1 MPENAG
7 RTEMT
12 EMTEMTGIAGITE
25 PSDEAYMDLALK
37 LAERGRGWASPNPMV
52 GAVIVK
58 EGRILGQ
65 GYHARC
71 GDLHAERAALAACTE
86 DPRGATLYVTLEPCC
101 HHGRQPPCTEAILA
115 AGIRRVVVGSGDPNP
130 KVAGKGLAMLRA
142 AGVEVREHVAEA
154 ACTRLNQVFFHYIR
168 TGLPYVVLKYA
179 MSLDGK
185 IASYTGA
192 SQWITGEEA
201 RQHVHKLR
209 GTYRAIL
216 VGVGTVLADDPLL
229 TCRIEGG
236 RDPLRVICD
245 SRLRTPFTARVI
257 QTAREVPTLLATC
270 ETDAERFARY
280 EQYGVQVVSLP
291 AAEGRVS
298 LLSLLRYLGKAQVD
312 SVLVEGGGTLHWSML
327 AEGLVHKVV
336 AYVASLLLGGAG
348 AVSPVEGVGFP
359 HPDAALRLH
368 TPTVTRLGED
378 FLVEGLVEEGGQA

>member
-270 ETDAERFARY
+270 ETDAERLARY

-291 AAEGRVS
+291 AVEGRVS

-336 AYVASLLLGGAG
+336 AYVAPLLLGGAG

-378 FLVEGLVEEGGQA
+378 FLVEGLVEGGGQA

>member
-7 RTEMT
+7 MTEMT

-245 SRLRTPFTARVI
+245 SHLRTPLTARVI

>member
-7 RTEMT
+7 MTEMT

-245 SRLRTPFTARVI
+245 SHLRTPLTARVI

-336 AYVASLLLGGAG
+336 AYVAPLLLGGAG

>member
-7 RTEMT
+7 MTEMT

-270 ETDAERFARY
+270 ETDAERLARY

-291 AAEGRVS
+291 AVEGRVS

-336 AYVASLLLGGAG
+336 AYVAPLLLGGAG

-378 FLVEGLVEEGGQA
+378 FLVEGLVEGGGQA